1 MTLFNM
7 NKEIFFKLAKLFN
20 DNGYRLFVIGGTS
33 RDYLLNKEV
42 YDYDFVSDATP
53 IDMKKF
59 LPEANYHFEK
69 YGSVRTKVDGVH
81 VDITTLR
88 IEEGYSDYRHPSKI
102 TYVKEI
108 EKDYVRRDFT
118 INAIYLD
125 EKLNVIDPA
134 HGLDD
139 LKNKLIR
146 FIGDPK
152 TRIKEDPLR
161 ILRAERFAKK
171 LKFVIEPKSLEAIE
185 KYRDLLAKINPE
197 KIKEEIRK
205 SELK

>member
-69 YGSVRTKVDGVH
+69 YGSVRIKVDGVH

-108 EKDYVRRDFT
+108 EKDYVRRDFS

-125 EKLNVIDPA
+125 EKLNVIDPV

-139 LKNKLIR
+139 LKNKVIR

-171 LKFVIEPKSLEAIE
+171 LNFEIEPKSLEAIE

>member
-1 MTLFNM
+1 M
-7 NKEIFFKLAKLFN
+7 
-20 DNGYRLFVIGGTS
+20 
-33 RDYLLNKEV
+33 
-42 YDYDFVSDATP
+42 
-53 IDMKKF
+53 DMKKF

-69 YGSVRTKVDGVH
+69 YGSVRIKVDGVH

-88 IEEGYSDYRHPSKI
+88 MEEGYSDYRHPSKI

-134 HGLDD
+134 NGVVD
-139 LKNKLIR
+139 LKNKVIR
-146 FIGDPK
+146 FIGDPEK
-152 TRIKEDPLR
+152 RIKEDPLR

-171 LKFVIEPKSLEAIE
+171 LNFVIEPKSLEATK